1 MHRVHPFVAL
11 WERHFAIDSAYSQLW
26 ENVSWSPYGE
36 FNIMKE
42 YEDWPSA
49 VYGKYTKS
57 GEKR

>member
-1 MHRVHPFVAL
+1 MGKCVL
-11 WERHFAIDSAYSQLW
+11 
-26 ENVSWSPYGE
+26 SPYGE

>member
-1 MHRVHPFVAL
+1 MGKCVL
-11 WERHFAIDSAYSQLW
+11 
-26 ENVSWSPYGE
+26 SPYDE

-42 YEDWPSA
+42 YEDRLMA